1 MNTGTYTKT
10 VADVR
15 KVVNSLGADLS
26 MKAQS
31 PGLMGRDEV
40 EQAVEDLIAFADAGY
55 LQSIVLSLRDS
66 SGKEIR
72 GGRYVVSNSA
82 LGWTNDLPGN
92 NLWPRT
98 PGGTLQ
104 LIAVMSEAWGRL
116 SAQGQEDAKHKIGIR
131 GPWPSTT
138 SDTSFSCPAGPQSLR
153 YTSNGFG
160 LKRWSYQTG

>member
-15 KVVNSLGADLS
+15 KVLNSFGADFS

-31 PGLMGRDEV
+31 TGLMGRDEV

-55 LQSIVLSLRDS
+55 LHSIVLSLRDS

-104 LIAVMSEAWGRL
+104 LIAVMSEAWGKL
-116 SAQGQEDAKHKIGIR
+116 STQGQADAKQKIGIK
-131 GPWPSTT
+131 GPWPATT
-138 SDTSFSCPAGPQSLR
+138 VDTSFSGLNGAQDR
-153 YTSNGFG
+153 QYASNGFG
-160 LKRWSYQTG
+160 LKRWSYQ